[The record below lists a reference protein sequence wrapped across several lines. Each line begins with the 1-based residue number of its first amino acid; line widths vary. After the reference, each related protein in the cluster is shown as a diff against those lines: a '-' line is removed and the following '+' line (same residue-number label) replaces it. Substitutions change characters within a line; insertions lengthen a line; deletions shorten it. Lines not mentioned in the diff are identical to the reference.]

1 MLVMMTNTVSD
12 SEIIVLSEV
21 YVHMYVSVYM
31 YLYMIIIC
39 TCSLYIKMYNTVI
52 KTS

>member
-1 MLVMMTNTVSD
+1 MMTNMVSD
-12 SEIIVLSEV
+12 SEIIELSKV
-21 YVHMYVSVYM
+21 YVHMYVSVCV

-52 KTS
+52 KIS